1 MSIQELYY
9 DKFLRFVVS
18 RYEKTIKEVKP
29 GHRMKITGLSLDK
42 LQRIIAPLRKI
53 NPSVKTF
60 ILSDSLS
67 GDDYVHAS
75 KLIELRNESPDAILA
90 LIPSDSSTSAED
102 SYGAAFQEL
111 SVSDLQKEFF
121 AFLLSKIPQDKSHL
135 FQIFFNAFAEFKLF
149 ASDDLSNLVNYL
161 LFVDAENYSLESWGN
176 GLQFMGM
183 IPDSDLAKNEQDL
196 KRYFK
201 LNFEMCTSLLCDFSL
216 TELDRVNKLPLSPDS
231 IQNEVIDF
239 LTKEKDVRDSIELC
253 KRIYEK
259 YPKLNFSRWKSYL
272 TVAVNKKNV
281 KVYAD
286 LTPGKKDGEELIKD
300 PSGNLVLNIKD
311 GKKKGKISFTVVVD
325 PAPAQNPDI
334 MAFEICLIRRED
346 FTLVDTLKKA
356 KLGANRKSAKRKMS
370 VNIENEAY
378 ESGDYMLRVNAI
390 DENDVVLNVDNDFKD
405 EEKQS
410 KWEEEKAENPEKS
423 KEQFRLDNQA
433 AYCNETVVFTI
444 NNAVSSDEL
453 EESEEVEKR
462 AKVNTFLQGFIRQRV
477 SLLVSDKEIELD
489 EYDEPKNGW
498 QHGSLNDIFQFDL
511 SSKFAFQ
518 IQLPKKLIALETS
531 FLKNRDTFGY
541 INATVGAN
549 ITDVNLQSL
558 RFSALSQDKIPV
570 ELKKLRSELFEVI
583 SQSAKEDS
591 GLLETFDIANNQDLI
606 INYLAEYNSWLADLS
621 AQNLSESD
629 SVAVQF
635 IDMVKLEVELPNGTY
650 TDVCLISPLHP
661 LRLGWMVNLWGLFQ
675 NWENSTKEFDAYRKS
690 WTKKLDQLFYGKL
703 KMDVAPLILA
713 DEKLQDPY
721 QYIGEITFGWGI
733 YSRPAISKD
742 KSLSSDARQIKAYTS
757 SLLNIS
763 SDKIIDSDVSAEL
776 VEKYINRFAKSHP
789 YAKKLVLNLFN
800 AGDAI
805 SFVNALKSIELKNS
819 ALTYEI
825 RIFSESNLIKSG
837 SALRELINP
846 ESNVAEGAEAFSQAS
861 RNRLFPKIRFSLN
874 DTQQFIQDPN
884 HYQAHISFLI
894 NPFQIQSSLVRPN
907 KLDRSF
913 YLNSLICRSVIAY
926 EENGGDSTWYRYIS
940 EKILPNPVEEFA
952 NTEVDLLKNIQNLVG
967 KIMSNT
973 IDSSLPTT
981 TLVLKE
987 SDRVLLNLVHDV
999 SDWVVT
1005 FDKNM
1010 GPEFFDLPAN
1020 SGENQKIPYLLD
1032 YIPGQESAGTSA
1044 FLTSKPTS
1052 EIEGLMKPMF
1062 SEYGIDLSGNEQFLE
1077 LLEDVRTVS
1086 SSLIMQAGTTK
1097 NKAFEVLGTTLT
1109 KRFLKKKG
1117 LLNEAFIIPIDLHQ
1131 ELFADLDTGD
1141 RERADNLL
1149 VNIDVESKEIVFTV
1163 VEIKCRKSLS
1173 ESEENDLKCKIQA
1186 QLINTVSALQQRFGK
1201 PLDGSPERLDR
1212 ELQILELV
1220 DLLSFYIKRSQRY
1233 AQLDPIVAEEYLVFL
1248 SELEKLDYNLKFK
1261 QIGVIYNFSQHERQK
1276 KCFEGDSCIF
1286 TMGES
1291 VIGEIL
1297 GDNATLNTE
1306 RLKQLDNDKEFC
1318 DAFEP
1323 NRKENIVRIRTLR
1336 DGGDLPA
1343 ETPVEP
1349 EFEETENIEN
1359 IVSTANSSEAAVSST
1374 SEVLPETAEK
1384 RSEVVE
1390 DKPVTVPDVSVP
1402 TSEISASGQIP
1413 IVETAPKSDE
1423 NNGVEKQEADDA
1435 CYELPVCDVLI
1446 GKTDFS
1452 PQFGILGKTIDNKR
1466 LVGIDLNE
1474 CNTVSLF
1481 GVQGAGKSYTIGTVA
1496 EMTLKQFSKVNKLP
1510 APLASVIF
1518 HYSESM
1524 DYAPEFTSMVY
1535 PNDDVRQ
1542 LARLKQEYGA
1552 EAGSVKDVILLTPES
1567 QVEKR
1572 KSEYPDIEIAPIGF
1586 AASELNVAD
1595 WMFLLGAMGNESTYV
1610 KELKQIM
1617 KACRH
1622 DMTLTNI
1629 RMGVNQNAFLSS
1641 SQKNLALQKL
1651 KFAED
1656 YILNDSLLKQYM
1668 RPGRLIIVDLRD
1680 EFIEKNEA
1688 LGLFVVMLNIFAS
1701 VKAVDG
1707 KQFNKFIVFDEA
1719 HKYMNDKDLVASITT
1734 AIREMRHKGVSIM
1747 IASQDPMSLPS
1758 EIIELSSIVI
1768 MHKFSSPAWVKHVQ
1782 KAITALQTLTPAAMS
1797 SLSSGEAYLWANKAT
1812 DRAFTQRPVKISIRP
1827 RVTKHGGDT
1836 INAVK

>member
-9 DKFLRFVVS
+9 DKFLGFVVS

-42 LQRIIAPLRKI
+42 LQRLITPLREI

-60 ILSDSLS
+60 ILSDSLV
-67 GDDYVHAS
+67 GENYVHAS
-75 KLIELRNESPDAILA
+75 KLIELRNECPDAILA

-111 SVSDLQKEFF
+111 SVSDLQKDFF
-121 AFLLSKIPQDKSHL
+121 GFLLAKIPQDKSHF

-149 ASDDLSNLVNYL
+149 VSDDLSNLVNYL
-161 LFVDAENYSLESWGN
+161 LFVDSQNYSLESWGN
-176 GLQFMGM
+176 GLQYMGM

-196 KRYFK
+196 KRFFK
-201 LNFEMCTSLLCDFSL
+201 LNHEMCTSLLCDFSL

-231 IQNEVIDF
+231 IQNEVIEF
-239 LTKEKDVRDSIELC
+239 LTKEKDIRDRIELC

-259 YPKLNFSRWKSYL
+259 YPKLNFSRWKNYL

-311 GKKKGKISFTVVVD
+311 GKKKGKISFTVIVD
-325 PAPAQNPDI
+325 PGPAQNPDI

-518 IQLPKKLIALETS
+518 IQLPKKLIALEMS
-531 FLKNRDTFGY
+531 FLKNRNSFGY

-558 RFSALSQDKIPV
+558 RFNVLSQDKIPD
-570 ELKKLRSELFEVI
+570 ELKKLRAELFEVI
-583 SQSAKEDS
+583 SRSAKEDS
-591 GLLETFDIANNQDLI
+591 GLLETFDIANNQDLV
-606 INYLAEYNSWLADLS
+606 INYLAEYNAWLADLS
-621 AQNLSESD
+621 NQNLSEED
-629 SVAVQF
+629 SVAIQF

-661 LRLGWMVNLWGLFQ
+661 LRLAWMVNLWGLFQ
-675 NWENSTKEFDAYRKS
+675 NWENSTKEFSAYRKS

-733 YSRPAISKD
+733 YSRPAISND

-763 SDKIIDSDVSAEL
+763 SDKVIDSDVSAEL

-805 SFVNALKSIELKNS
+805 SFVNALKSIELKNPV
-819 ALTYEI
+819 LTYEI

-861 RNRLFPKIRFSLN
+861 SNRLFPKIRFSLN

-907 KLDRSF
+907 QLDRSF

-940 EKILPNPVEEFA
+940 EKILPNPVDEFA
-952 NTEVDLLKNIQNLVG
+952 NTEIDLLKNIQNLVG

-1010 GPEFFDLPAN
+1010 GPEFFDLPSN

-1233 AQLDPIVAEEYLVFL
+1233 AQLDPIVAEEYLMFL

-1323 NRKENIVRIRTLR
+1323 NRKDSIVRIRTLR
-1336 DGGDLPA
+1336 DGGDLP
-1343 ETPVEP
+1343 EEHR
-1349 EFEETENIEN
+1349 EETEFDEVENIEGN
-1359 IVSTANSSEAAVSST
+1359 DENAGTIVTEVPTDSTPNEPESATIEDETVKPQEPPKEIQEEPAAES
-1374 SEVLPETAEK
+1374 
-1384 RSEVVE
+1384 
-1390 DKPVTVPDVSVP
+1390 KPVADNSPKEE
-1402 TSEISASGQIP
+1402 TSG
-1413 IVETAPKSDE
+1413 DE
-1423 NNGVEKQEADDA
+1423 KVQENVDGN
-1435 CYELPVCDVLI
+1435 YESPVCDVLI
-1446 GKTDFS
+1446 GKTDTAT
-1452 PQFGILGKTIDNKR
+1452 PQYGVIGKTVDNKR
-1466 LVGIDLNE
+1466 IIGIDLNE

-1535 PNDDVRQ
+1535 PNDDEKQ

-1552 EAGSVKDVILLTPES
+1552 EAGSVKDVLLLTPKS
-1567 QVEKR
+1567 QVERR

-1595 WMFLLGAMGNESTYV
+1595 WMFLLGAMGNDSTYV
-1610 KELKQIM
+1610 KALKQIM

-1629 RMGVNQNAFLSS
+1629 RMGVNQDSYLSNA
-1641 SQKNLALQKL
+1641 QKNLASQKL
-1651 KFAED
+1651 DFASE
-1656 YILNDSLLKQYM
+1656 YILNDKLLKQYM

-1701 VKAVDG
+1701 VKDVDG

-1719 HKYMNDKDLVASITT
+1719 HKYMNDKDLVSSITT

-1758 EIIELSSIVI
+1758 EIIELSSVVI

-1782 KAITALQTLTPAAMS
+1782 KAITALQTLTPTAMS

-1812 DRAFTQRPVKISIRP
+1812 DRMFTQRPVKISIRP

>member
-9 DKFLRFVVS
+9 DKFLGFVVS
-18 RYEKTIKEVKP
+18 RYEKSIKEVKP

-161 LFVDAENYSLESWGN
+161 LFVDAENYSLESWGD

-334 MAFEICLIRRED
+334 MAFEICLMRRED

-444 NNAVSSDEL
+444 NNAVSSDDL

-477 SLLVSDKEIELD
+477 SQLVSDKEIELD

-518 IQLPKKLIALETS
+518 IQLPKKLIALENTL
-531 FLKNRDTFGY
+531 LKYRDSFGY
-541 INATVGAN
+541 ISATVGAN

-558 RFSALSQDKIPV
+558 RFNVLSQDKIPD
-570 ELKKLRSELFEVI
+570 ELKKLRAELFEVI
-583 SQSAKEDS
+583 SRSAKEDS
-591 GLLETFDIANNQDLI
+591 GLLETFDIANNQDLV
-606 INYLAEYNSWLADLS
+606 INYLAEYNAWLADLS
-621 AQNLSESD
+621 TQNLSESD

-635 IDMVKLEVELPNGTY
+635 IDMVKLEVELPNGIY

-675 NWENSTKEFDAYRKS
+675 NWENSTKEFSAYRKS

-733 YSRPAISKD
+733 YSRPAVSKD
-742 KSLSSDARQIKAYTS
+742 KSLSSDSRQIKAYTS

-907 KLDRSF
+907 QLDRSF

-940 EKILPNPVEEFA
+940 EKILPNPVDEFA
-952 NTEVDLLKNIQNLVG
+952 NTEIDLLKNIQNLVG

-1149 VNIDVESKEIVFTV
+1149 VNIDIESKEIVFTV

-1186 QLINTVSALQQRFGK
+1186 QLINTVSALQQRFGR

-1220 DLLSFYIKRSQRY
+1220 DLLSFYIKRSLRY
-1233 AQLDPIVAEEYLVFL
+1233 AQLDPIVAEEYLMFL

-1306 RLKQLDNDKEFC
+1306 RLKQLDNDREFC

-1323 NRKENIVRIRTLR
+1323 NRKESIVRIRTLR
-1336 DGGDLPA
+1336 DGGDLPEERQEESETDEVENVEGNDENAGTIVA
-1343 ETPVEP
+1343 EVPTDSTPNEP
-1349 EFEETENIEN
+1349 ESAT
-1359 IVSTANSSEAAVSST
+1359 
-1374 SEVLPETAEK
+1374 L
-1384 RSEVVE
+1384 E
-1390 DKPVTVPDVSVP
+1390 DKPVKP
-1402 TSEISASGQIP
+1402 EIPPQNIQEEPAAESKPVADNSSN
-1413 IVETAPKSDE
+1413 EEKTSDE
-1423 NNGVEKQEADDA
+1423 KVQENVDGD
-1435 CYELPVCDVLI
+1435 YESPVCDVLI
-1446 GKTDFS
+1446 GKTDADT
-1452 PQFGILGKTIDNKR
+1452 PQYGIIGKTVDNKR
-1466 LVGIDLNE
+1466 LIGIDLNE

-1535 PNDDVRQ
+1535 PNDDEKQ

-1552 EAGSVKDVILLTPES
+1552 EAGSVKDVLLLTPES
-1567 QVEKR
+1567 QVAKR
-1572 KSEYPDIEIAPIGF
+1572 KEEYPDIDVASIGF
-1586 AASELNVAD
+1586 AASELNVTD
-1595 WMFLLGAMGNESTYV
+1595 WMFLLGAMGNDSTYV

-1629 RMGVNQNAFLSS
+1629 RMGVNQSVFLSNT
-1641 SQKNLALQKL
+1641 QKNLALQKL

-1656 YILNDSLLKQYM
+1656 YILNDKLLKQYM

-1680 EFIEKNEA
+1680 EYIEKNEA

-1701 VKAVDG
+1701 VKDVDG

-1719 HKYMNDKDLVASITT
+1719 HKYMNDKNLVDSITT

-1758 EIIELSSIVI
+1758 EIIELSSVVI

>member
-42 LQRIIAPLRKI
+42 LQRLITPLRKI
-53 NPSVKTF
+53 TPSVKTF

-75 KLIELRNESPDAILA
+75 KLIELRNECPDAILA

-111 SVSDLQKEFF
+111 SVSDLQKDFF
-121 AFLLSKIPQDKSHL
+121 DFLLAKIPQDKSHL
-135 FQIFFNAFAEFKLF
+135 FQIFYNAFAEFKLF
-149 ASDDLSNLVNYL
+149 ALDDLSNLVNYL

-346 FTLVDTLKKA
+346 FTLVDTLKKT
-356 KLGANRKSAKRKMS
+356 KLGSNRKSAKRKMS

-390 DENDVVLNVDNDFKD
+390 DENDVVLNIDNDFKD

-410 KWEEEKAENPEKS
+410 KWEEEKAEDPNKS

-444 NNAVSSDEL
+444 NYAVSSDEL

-531 FLKNRDTFGY
+531 FLKNRNSFGY

-558 RFSALSQDKIPV
+558 RFNVLSQDKIPD
-570 ELKKLRSELFEVI
+570 ELKKLRAELFEVI

-635 IDMVKLEVELPNGTY
+635 VDMVKLKVELPNGTY
-650 TDVCLISPLHP
+650 ADVCLISPLHA

-733 YSRPAISKD
+733 YSRPTISKD

-1233 AQLDPIVAEEYLVFL
+1233 AQLDPIVAEEYLMFL
-1248 SELEKLDYNLKFK
+1248 SELEKIDFNLKFK

-1318 DAFEP
+1318 AAFEP
-1323 NRKENIVRIRTLR
+1323 NRKDSIVRIRTLR
-1336 DGGDLPA
+1336 DGGDLPDDHQ
-1343 ETPVEP
+1343 EEP
-1349 EFEETENIEN
+1349 EFDEVENIEGDDEN
-1359 IVSTANSSEAAVSST
+1359 AGTIVTEVPTGSTPNEAESAILEDELVK
-1374 SEVLPETAEK
+1374 PEIPPQDIQEEPAAE
-1384 RSEVVE
+1384 S
-1390 DKPVTVPDVSVP
+1390 KPVADNS
-1402 TSEISASGQIP
+1402 
-1413 IVETAPKSDE
+1413 PKEERTSDE
-1423 NNGVEKQEADDA
+1423 KVQENVDGN
-1435 CYELPVCDVLI
+1435 YESPVCDVLI
-1446 GKTDFS
+1446 GKTDTGT
-1452 PQFGILGKTIDNKR
+1452 PQYGVIGKTVDNKR
-1466 LVGIDLNE
+1466 LIGIDLNE

-1535 PNDDVRQ
+1535 PNDDEKQ

-1707 KQFNKFIVFDEA
+1707 KLFNKFIVFDEA

-1768 MHKFSSPAWVKHVQ
+1768 MHKFSSPAWVKYVQ

>member
-9 DKFLRFVVS
+9 DKFLGFVVS
-18 RYEKTIKEVKP
+18 RYEKSIKEVKP

-111 SVSDLQKEFF
+111 SVSNLQNDFF
-121 AFLLSKIPQDKSHL
+121 VFLREKIPQDKLHIYQMFISA
-135 FQIFFNAFAEFKLF
+135 FFEFKLF

-161 LFVDAENYSLESWGN
+161 LFVDAENYSLESWGD

-311 GKKKGKISFTVVVD
+311 GKKKGKISFTVVVN

-763 SDKIIDSDVSAEL
+763 SDKVIDSDVSAEF

-1010 GPEFFDLPAN
+1010 GPEFFDLPAS

-1086 SSLIMQAGTTK
+1086 SSLIMQAGTTR

-1336 DGGDLPA
+1336 DGGILP
-1343 ETPVEP
+1343 EERQEEP
-1349 EFEETENIEN
+1349 ESDDVENIERDDEN
-1359 IVSTANSSEAAVSST
+1359 AGTIVTEVPTDSTPDEPEAATLEDEPVK
-1374 SEVLPETAEK
+1374 PEIPPQDIQEEPAAE
-1384 RSEVVE
+1384 S
-1390 DKPVTVPDVSVP
+1390 KPVADNS
-1402 TSEISASGQIP
+1402 
-1413 IVETAPKSDE
+1413 PKEEKSSDE
-1423 NNGVEKQEADDA
+1423 KVQENVDSD
-1435 CYELPVCDVLI
+1435 YESPVYDVLI
-1446 GKTDFS
+1446 GKIDVDT
-1452 PQFGILGKTIDNKR
+1452 PQYGIIGKTVDNKR
-1466 LVGIDLNE
+1466 LIGIDLNE

-1535 PNDDVRQ
+1535 PNDDEKQ

-1552 EAGSVKDVILLTPES
+1552 EAGSVKDVLLLTPKS
-1567 QVEKR
+1567 QVERR

-1586 AASELNVAD
+1586 AASELNVTD
-1595 WMFLLGAMGNESTYV
+1595 WMFLLGAMGNDSTYV
-1610 KELKQIM
+1610 KALKQIM
-1617 KACRH
+1617 KACRN

-1629 RMGVNQNAFLSS
+1629 RMGVNQDSYLSNA
-1641 SQKNLALQKL
+1641 QKNLASQKL
-1651 KFAED
+1651 DFASE
-1656 YILNDSLLKQYM
+1656 YILNDKLLKQYM

-1701 VKAVDG
+1701 VKDVDG

-1719 HKYMNDKDLVASITT
+1719 HKYMNDKDLVSSITT

-1758 EIIELSSIVI
+1758 EIIELSSVVI

-1782 KAITALQTLTPAAMS
+1782 KAITALQTLTPTAMS
-1797 SLSSGEAYLWANKAT
+1797 SLLSGEAYLWANKAT

>member
-135 FQIFFNAFAEFKLF
+135 FQIFYNAFAEFKLF

-161 LFVDAENYSLESWGN
+161 LFVDAENYSLESWGD

-311 GKKKGKISFTVVVD
+311 GKKKGKISFTVIVD

-1010 GPEFFDLPAN
+1010 GPEFFDLPAS

-1086 SSLIMQAGTTK
+1086 SSLIMQAGTTR

-1291 VIGEIL
+1291 VISEIL

-1306 RLKQLDNDKEFC
+1306 RLKQLDNDKDFC
-1318 DAFEP
+1318 NAFEP
-1323 NRKENIVRIRTLR
+1323 NRKESIVRIRTLR
-1336 DGGDLPA
+1336 DGG
-1343 ETPVEP
+1343 
-1349 EFEETENIEN
+1349 
-1359 IVSTANSSEAAVSST
+1359 
-1374 SEVLPETAEK
+1374 VLPEERQEEPESDDVENADRKDVNASTAVTEVPADFIPKETESATLEEEPIQPETPSKETQEK
-1384 RSEVVE
+1384 TTSES
-1390 DKPVTVPDVSVP
+1390 KPVVDNSPKDERSSDVKVLENVDSVFVP
-1402 TSEISASGQIP
+1402 
-1413 IVETAPKSDE
+1413 
-1423 NNGVEKQEADDA
+1423 
-1435 CYELPVCDVLI
+1435 PVYDVLI
-1446 GKTDFS
+1446 GKTDAET
-1452 PQFGILGKTIDNKR
+1452 PQYGIIGKTVDNKR
-1466 LVGIDLNE
+1466 LIGIDLNE

-1535 PNDDVRQ
+1535 PNDDERQ

-1552 EAGSVKDVILLTPES
+1552 EAGSVKDVLLLTPNS

-1595 WMFLLGAMGNESTYV
+1595 WMFLLGAIGNESTYV

-1617 KACRH
+1617 KACRY

-1629 RMGVNQNAFLSS
+1629 RMGVNQNAFLSN

-1656 YILNDSLLKQYM
+1656 YILNDCSLKKYM

-1701 VKAVDG
+1701 VKDIDG

-1719 HKYMNDKDLVASITT
+1719 HKYMNDKDLVGSITT

-1782 KAITALQTLTPAAMS
+1782 KAITALQTLTPMAMS
-1797 SLSSGEAYLWANKAT
+1797 SLTSGEAFLWANKAT
-1812 DRAFTQRPVKISIRP
+1812 DRMFTQRPVKISIRP